1 MNDRNAEP
9 RGTSYPSDR
18 RGCQMVSAYD
28 IIDKFNG
35 MISKEQAESVLGAH
49 SSNIAALRL
58 ADNGMFDVASLNAL
72 LISLKEHPTSSTQN
86 YTVNVSDRI
95 YRIFNPTPLSEYSQ
109 SKEKRTIVLG
119 REGNSIAIALF
130 GKASEF
136 IDLNAFERNDTITI
150 KNIILNTQ
158 KSELQSN
165 RYTVLSKIHQSMDYI
180 SNFSILGDGQR
191 NINLI
196 GSLVE
201 ISPIRYVGKQDS
213 KVQVATS
220 RAIIFDGKMTLPLSL
235 WGSSALA
242 TAKFNLNSYAK
253 LEFCNV
259 LSRDGK
265 LEVQANDSSRIFTS
279 DIFKRR
285 FKK

>member
-1 MNDRNAEP
+1 
-9 RGTSYPSDR
+9 
-18 RGCQMVSAYD
+18 MVSAYD